1 MRKLLLIIDY
11 QYDFVA
17 DDGALTAGAAAQA
30 IERSLLS
37 RTRHYL
43 KNEHDVLCTLD
54 THPAKGWTS
63 SHPEGK
69 LFPAHCVEGT
79 DGWQLYGKLGDMGL
93 ETLTKTSYMLD
104 LTDLDWLVRQY
115 DEIELAGV
123 ATEICVLQ
131 NGIGL
136 YNHAASQGLPVN
148 FIVTKKCVAGLSEE
162 AAEFA
167 LDYLKN
173 VLGFTIR

>member
-1 MRKLLLIIDY
+1 MRRLLLIIDY

-17 DDGALTAGAAAQA
+17 EDGALSAGPPALA

-43 KNEHDVLCTLD
+43 KNEYDVLCTLD
-54 THPAKGWTS
+54 THQAKGWS
-63 SHPEGK
+63 NQHPEGK
-69 LFPAHCVEGT
+69 SFPLHCAENS

-104 LTDLDWLVRQY
+104 LTDIDWLVRQY

-131 NGIGL
+131 NAIGL
-136 YNHAASQGLPVN
+136 YNHAASQGLAVN
-148 FIVTKKCVAGLSEE
+148 FIVTKKCVAGLSEP

-167 LDYLKN
+167 LDYMKET
-173 VLGFTIR
+173 LGFTIR